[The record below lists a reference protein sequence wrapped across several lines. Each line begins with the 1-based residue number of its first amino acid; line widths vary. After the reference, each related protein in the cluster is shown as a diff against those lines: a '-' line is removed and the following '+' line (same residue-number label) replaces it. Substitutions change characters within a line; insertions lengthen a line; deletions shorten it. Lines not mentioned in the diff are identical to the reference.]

1 MKRELGLMG
10 RKLRNDRGFTL
21 TEIMVVIFIIGLLS
35 GVVLFNVLG
44 ARTDAQVKTAETNI
58 TRLANALEQYSL
70 DVFDY
75 PSQQQGLEALIE
87 APDNLPSG
95 ASYRRGGY
103 INRVPM
109 DPWGRPFVYERPGDK
124 SGRAYDLYSLGADG
138 QEGGEDLDAD
148 IGNWER

>member
-1 MKRELGLMG
+1 MADKAMQG
-10 RKLRNDRGFTL
+10 RKRRRENGFTL

-58 TRLANALEQYSL
+58 SRLANALEQYSL
-70 DVFDY
+70 DMFDY
-75 PSQQQGLEALIE
+75 PSQQQGLEALVE
-87 APDNLPSG
+87 APDNLPPG

-103 INRVPM
+103 INKIPM

-138 QEGGEDLDAD
+138 QEGGDEIDED
-148 IGNWER
+148 IGNWSR